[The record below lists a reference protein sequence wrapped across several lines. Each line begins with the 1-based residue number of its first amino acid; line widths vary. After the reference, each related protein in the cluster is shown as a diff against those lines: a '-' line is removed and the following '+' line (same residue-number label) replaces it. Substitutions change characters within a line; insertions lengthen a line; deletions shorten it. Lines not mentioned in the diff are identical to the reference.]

1 MRRRAVLGSA
11 VGVFG
16 GFTGC
21 IGFNQEPSSRANG
34 AQADGAPIPAAELE
48 LDEVDDRAIGREFS
62 RPLELYGT
70 TAQAVLTHA
79 IEDGSVFVETETPPF
94 QGTLPIWYDD
104 RIFEIINE
112 VGQTRPAT
120 RYFWDLDPIEE
131 VPDSDT
137 VQFDALPEVDKSKFR
152 LHGLEDGSMGERDSR
167 RIGGTFKYANDDRD
181 QSALVP
187 TPTRSVISWGP
198 DRHSRFTISS
208 SNSDGATVTEY
219 RYTATLLAESFSSYG
234 QHVRERYTF
243 ELTGLPESE
252 REIVDQAIASRY
264 EIEHGGTVPDSFR
277 SLAERFRSSDAAI
290 NKEGG
295 ITTEYLV
302 TYGGTLYAVSLV
314 GPSAA
319 GSDPGS
325 TPTPSP

>member
-198 DRHSRFTISS
+198 IVTRGSRSPVRTPTVRRSRSTDILRRSS
-208 SNSDGATVTEY
+208 LSRSPRTVSTFASAIRLNSRVCRNRSA
-219 RYTATLLAESFSSYG
+219 RLLTKRSRVGTKLS
-234 QHVRERYTF
+234 
-243 ELTGLPESE
+243 TG
-252 REIVDQAIASRY
+252 
-264 EIEHGGTVPDSFR
+264 G
-277 SLAERFRSSDAAI
+277 RFRTRSDR
-290 NKEGG
+290 
-295 ITTEYLV
+295 
-302 TYGGTLYAVSLV
+302 
-314 GPSAA
+314 
-319 GSDPGS
+319 
-325 TPTPSP
+325 